1 MRRGVGHIMRSRGFV
16 SFAGFS
22 VSIALVTTALTF
34 SAASAAYQPENFDS
48 KELASGQYIT
58 LSDASFG
65 LWSSRVTSRANSR
78 DEILCE
84 EFTGECATVTSNT
97 RQISANLNLT
107 LCSTA
112 QEIDCVKG
120 LNLGDQ
126 PMSLRELSGDI
137 VLGDSTKMLPAGSG
151 PILAQVDSDTYLLSA
166 RGEYQWDSQAKK
178 FLARALDFDLVPVR
192 VIPGGYSQIQ
202 MVDRVSDGSRT
213 VTQVGTVDDCYYN
226 TPTECFVSEASRL
239 SGKVFSLTAQLSS
252 NWSGFFRARLD
263 DPEVKLV
270 REKGLQTFTI
280 TGKPAETHKV
290 FFKVNWDK
298 YDTAEAEAVC
308 TGLGSCQGLTPGSK
322 GLRSQLSTTPAAM
335 AILQAF
341 SEHHMDTAAE
351 NTFEWSIGIGRSLGE
366 SCLAPNQGLI
376 GLVSSN
382 APVFQSG
389 PPSLQAGFL
398 TYDIAGL
405 HYASDGETLNIGRY
419 DLQLRSDTARCLYG
433 LNQAPVSATVQ
444 VTNEN
449 GKQVVSTTNV
459 SEKDGWL
466 RLSAAGFTYSKKR
479 VKVKLT
485 QKVNA
490 AIAAFAGSSST
501 LSATQTKQIS
511 TSLKQ
516 IATGATVTCTGL
528 YSSEANRPLAL
539 KQATSVCK
547 KAAALKK
554 VATQNLAAPASGS
567 GFKSGT
573 VLIRSN

>member
-1 MRRGVGHIMRSRGFV
+1 MASLI
-16 SFAGFS
+16 GFS
-22 VSIALVTTALTF
+22 TTATLLGSALTF
-34 SAASAAYQPENFDS
+34 SAASAAYQPENFDT
-48 KELASGQYIT
+48 KEFANGQYLT

-78 DEILCE
+78 DEILCD
-84 EFTGECATVTSNT
+84 EFVGDCATSATNT

-107 LCSTA
+107 LCSA
-112 QEIDCVKG
+112 AEEIDCLKG
-120 LNLGDQ
+120 LTLNDQ
-126 PMSLRELSGDI
+126 PMSLNELQGDI
-137 VLGDSTKMLPAGSG
+137 VSRDLTKMLPNGSG
-151 PILAQVDSDTYLLSA
+151 PILAQSGNDVYLLSA

-192 VIPGGYSQIQ
+192 VIPGSYSRIQ
-202 MVDRVSDGSRT
+202 MIERVSDGSRT
-213 VTQVGTVDDCYYN
+213 VTQIGTVDGCYYN
-226 TPTECFVSEASRL
+226 TSTECFVSEASRL
-239 SGKVFSLTAQLSS
+239 DGKVFSLAAQLSS

-263 DPEVKLV
+263 DPEVQLQ

-335 AILQAF
+335 AILKVF

-433 LNQAPVSATVQ
+433 LSQAPVSATVQ

-449 GKQVVSTTNV
+449 GKQVVSTTTV
-459 SEKDGWL
+459 GEKDGWL

-479 VKVKLT
+479 LKVKLT
-485 QKVNA
+485 QKVTA
-490 AIAAFAGSSST
+490 AISPFAGKGST
-501 LSATQTKQIS
+501 LSSAQTKQIS

-516 IATGATVTCTGL
+516 ITSGATVACTGL

-539 KQATSVCK
+539 KQAASVCK
-547 KAAALKK
+547 KVAALKK